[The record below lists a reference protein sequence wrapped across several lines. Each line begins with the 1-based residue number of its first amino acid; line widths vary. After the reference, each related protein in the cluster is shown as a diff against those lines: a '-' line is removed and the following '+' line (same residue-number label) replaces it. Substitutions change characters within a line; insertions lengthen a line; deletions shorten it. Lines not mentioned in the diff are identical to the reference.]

1 MRRVA
6 VHRLQEPPRPARTV
20 RKRADIYAAA
30 ADEFREKGFHGTS
43 MDAIAARAN
52 VSKRTLYHHFA
63 SKDVLFDTVIEGF
76 WARLVPNDN
85 AELLSE
91 LPLETRL
98 RTLARQ
104 RLDLLLDPTVVGLI
118 RTVLAESM
126 RTPDLARAIRGE
138 RRHLDMLGFRGILQ
152 SEARRKRLHFDDFE
166 LAMSHFWGLVFDGLF
181 FTVVL
186 GLRGPVGAA
195 ERTRTVER
203 GVAAFVALY
212 GKRSRR
218 APGARSS
225 QGFTR

>member
-1 MRRVA
+1 MA
-6 VHRLQEPPRPARTV
+6 VRLEEPPRVTRTV

-43 MDAIAARAN
+43 MDAISARAN

-63 SKDVLFDTVIEGF
+63 SKDVLFDTVIAGF
-76 WARLVPNDN
+76 WAQLVPPDDTDLYAEMPVEERLV
-85 AELLSE
+85 AIS
-91 LPLETRL
+91 
-98 RTLARQ
+98 RQ
-104 RLDLLLDPTVVGLI
+104 RLDLLLDPTVVGLV

-138 RRHLDMLGFRGILQ
+138 SRHLDMLGFRGILKN
-152 SEARRKRLHFDDFE
+152 EARRKRLHFDDFE

-186 GLRGPVGAA
+186 GLRGPVRAS
-195 ERTRTVER
+195 ERSHIVER

-212 GKRSRR
+212 GKPPRR
-218 APGARSS
+218 R
-225 QGFTR
+225 